1 MTSLFTMRDEDI
13 DANNANQE
21 L

>member
-13 DANNANQE
+13 DTNNANQE